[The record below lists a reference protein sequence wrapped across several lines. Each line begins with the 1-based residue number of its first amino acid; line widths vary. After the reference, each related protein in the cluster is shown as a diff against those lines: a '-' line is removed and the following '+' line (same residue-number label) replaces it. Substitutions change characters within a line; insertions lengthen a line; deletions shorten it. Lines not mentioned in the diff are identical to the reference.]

1 MAESDFNFDR
11 WEPAITTAIGEQSCR
26 HVLMLFKDWN
36 RHVFTVKE
44 ALACWI
50 YDEFRDRLG
59 VHDRNM
65 FLPWYSDIVRM
76 MLRHELS
83 GNPDKLLYLRSQA
96 EEWAIRVARRIM
108 YRKITHFDLNAEPLL
123 GEWKH
128 LLRWARAVW
137 ECGSDSRDEWYRL
150 GMDIE

>member
-1 MAESDFNFDR
+1 MTDIELY
-11 WEPAITTAIGEQSCR
+11 EPRIKSAIGSYSCR

-59 VHDRNM
+59 AYDRNM
-65 FLPWYSDIVRM
+65 FMPWFTDICALAR
-76 MLRHELS
+76 RNELN
-83 GNPDKLLYLRSQA
+83 GNPDRLIFLRAQA

-123 GEWKH
+123 SEWKH

-137 ECGSDSRDEWYRL
+137 ECESNDKNEWFKIT
-150 GMDIE
+150 METK

>member
-1 MAESDFNFDR
+1 MTDIELY
-11 WEPAITTAIGEQSCR
+11 EPRIKSAIGSYSCR

-59 VHDRNM
+59 AYDRNM
-65 FLPWYSDIVRM
+65 FMPWFTDICALAR
-76 MLRHELS
+76 RNELN
-83 GNPDKLLYLRSQA
+83 GNPDRLIFLRAQA

-123 GEWKH
+123 SEWKH

-137 ECGSDSRDEWYRL
+137 ECESNDKNEWFKIK
-150 GMDIE
+150 METK

>member
-1 MAESDFNFDR
+1 MTDIELY
-11 WEPAITTAIGEQSCR
+11 EPRIKSAIGSYSCR

-59 VHDRNM
+59 AYDRNM
-65 FLPWYSDIVRM
+65 FMPWFTDICALAR
-76 MLRHELS
+76 RNELN
-83 GNPDKLLYLRSQA
+83 GNPDRLIFLRAQA
-96 EEWAIRVARRIM
+96 EEWAIGVARRIM

-123 GEWKH
+123 SEWKR

-137 ECGSDSRDEWYRL
+137 ECESNDKNEWFKIT
-150 GMDIE
+150 METK

>member
-1 MAESDFNFDR
+1 MTDIELY
-11 WEPAITTAIGEQSCR
+11 EPRIKSAIGSYSCR

-59 VHDRNM
+59 AYDRNM
-65 FLPWYSDIVRM
+65 FMPWFTDICALAR
-76 MLRHELS
+76 RNELN
-83 GNPDKLLYLRSQA
+83 GNPDRLIFLRAQA
-96 EEWAIRVARRIM
+96 EEWAISVARRIM

-123 GEWKH
+123 SEWKH

-137 ECGSDSRDEWYRL
+137 ECESNNKNEWFKIT
-150 GMDIE
+150 METK